1 VARALAAARGA
12 LPPDGEEAK
21 GRSLKPRADYLK
33 ALGELL
39 ARAARSL
46 ERAPK
51 EALPVRVYIAGGA
64 ALHLLT
70 GARISEDL
78 DAVFSRRV
86 LLPDA
91 LEVSYRDADGSARTL
106 YLDRNYND
114 TLGLLHEDAYDD
126 SRPVRIDGVD
136 PKLLEP
142 RVLTALDLAVTKL
155 ARFSQQD
162 REDIELLARQ
172 GLIDSAALRTRAE
185 QALGGYVG
193 DLESIRT
200 SIDVACR
207 LVDSIRPPKRRRP
220 RIRGQSPN

>member
-1 VARALAAARGA
+1 M
-12 LPPDGEEAK
+12 
-21 GRSLKPRADYLK
+21 
-33 ALGELL
+33 L
-39 ARAARSL
+39 ARAARAL
-46 ERAPK
+46 EHAPK
-51 EALPVRVYIAGGA
+51 KALPVRVYIAGGA

-91 LEVSYRDADGSARTL
+91 LEVSYRDADGFARVL

-114 TLGLLHEDAYDD
+114 SLGLLHEDAYDD
-126 SRPVRIDGVD
+126 STPLRIEGVD
-136 PKLLEP
+136 PGLLEP
-142 RVLTALDLAVTKL
+142 RVLTPVDLAVTKL

-172 GLIDSAALRTRAE
+172 GLIDSAALRKRAE
-185 QALGGYVG
+185 EALGGYVG
-193 DLESIRT
+193 DLGAIRT

-207 LVDSIRPPKRRRP
+207 LVDAIRPPKRRAPKR
-220 RIRGQSPN
+220 